1 MNIIY
6 THRVEV
12 RFVDCDPLGHVNHA
26 VYLSY
31 AEQARFALWRRLWGF
46 NGETAKT
53 AAGGAGLI
61 LARAECDYRHPATYG
76 DQIDVRVGLVA
87 IGRTSFTY
95 EYEMIDVATSRV
107 MAAARTVLVLYDY
120 DSATPIVIDEARRAD
135 LSKSFAEGKG
145 GRSDHDL
152 R

>member
-1 MNIIY
+1 MSVIY

-12 RFVDCDPLGHVNHA
+12 RFADCDPLGHVNHA

-31 AEQARFALWRRLWGF
+31 AEQARFGLWRKLWGF

-61 LARAECDYRHPATYG
+61 LARAECDYRVPATYG
-76 DQIDVRVGLVA
+76 DQLDVRISLVS

-95 EYEMIDVATSRV
+95 DYEIVHATDGRV

-120 DSATPIVIDEARRAD
+120 ESAKPVVIDDARRAD
-135 LSKSFAEGKG
+135 LSKSFAEAG
-145 GRSDHDL
+145 GQ
-152 R
+152 